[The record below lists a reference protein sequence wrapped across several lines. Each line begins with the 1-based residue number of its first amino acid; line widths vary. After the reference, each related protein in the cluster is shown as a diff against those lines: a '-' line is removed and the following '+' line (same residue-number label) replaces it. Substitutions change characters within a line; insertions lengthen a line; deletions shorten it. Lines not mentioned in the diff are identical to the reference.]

1 MIIDDQIEDEKLQ
14 YNINRE
20 AAEIPAWSSGKVD
33 KHEYLAVQISS
44 NQKQILEKAKFT
56 YFPLGKSFEKQ
67 TKQLKIKEK
76 KQVDVLKTLKPKK
89 LETTEDS
96 SDDNEKHL
104 KYKEVFNELSDD
116 GIGEIYNIGKKKY

>member
-1 MIIDDQIEDEKLQ
+1 M
-14 YNINRE
+14 
-20 AAEIPAWSSGKVD
+20 GK
-33 KHEYLAVQISS
+33 A
-44 NQKQILEKAKFT
+44 
-56 YFPLGKSFEKQ
+56 FEKQ

-104 KYKEVFNELSDD
+104 KYEEVFNELSND